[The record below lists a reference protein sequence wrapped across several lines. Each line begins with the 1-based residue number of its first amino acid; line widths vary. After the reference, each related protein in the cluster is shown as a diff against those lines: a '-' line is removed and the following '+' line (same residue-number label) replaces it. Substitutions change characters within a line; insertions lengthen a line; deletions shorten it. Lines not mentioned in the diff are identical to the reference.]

1 VTQAPRGGAWIRRY
15 YLLTPLFIG
24 LDALF
29 GLTFRASGLTTPEL
43 RYLYYGLCL
52 LCALACYWQSRYS
65 ALIAMAE
72 SSINLLILLAGVMLP
87 IIRLGDLAGDTPADA
102 GISVDHLLNFL
113 LSGGLLLAVFYSAQ
127 EQLRKASGRTAA
139 RY

>member
-1 VTQAPRGGAWIRRY
+1 MKNPPGGAWIRRF
-15 YLLTPLFIG
+15 YLLTPLFIV

-29 GLTFRASGLTTPEL
+29 GLNVRVSGLASPEL

-72 SSINLLILLAGVMLP
+72 SSINLLILLAGVMIP
-87 IIRLGDLAGDTPADA
+87 IVRLGDLAGDTTASA
-102 GISVDHLLNFL
+102 GISGYNVVNFL
-113 LSGGLLLAVFYSAQ
+113 FTGGILLAVFYSAQ
-127 EQLRKASGRTAA
+127 EELRNPPGT
-139 RY
+139 Y